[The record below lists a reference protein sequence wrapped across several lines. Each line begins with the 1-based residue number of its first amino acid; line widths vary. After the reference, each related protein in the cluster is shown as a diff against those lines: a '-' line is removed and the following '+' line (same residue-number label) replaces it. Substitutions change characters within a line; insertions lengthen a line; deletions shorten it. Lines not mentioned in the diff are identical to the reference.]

1 MWDFPLWPESASTVA
16 PSVENLYLFI
26 VALNVGITALVF
38 FLLVLFSVLYYRRS
52 DDQVPPQYH
61 GSMLL
66 EISWTAIPTVIC
78 LVIFAWGVKVYA
90 ELVVPPADAT
100 DVYVVGRQWM
110 WKAQYPGGQ
119 REINALHAVV
129 GKPVKLTI
137 TSEDVLHSF
146 SIPAFRVKSD
156 AVPGRYT
163 TLWFQP
169 TKPGVYHIFCTE
181 YCGTEHSR
189 MIGKITVQ
197 EEADYQKWLSEK
209 AELGD
214 AVQGRKLFSKLQC
227 VTCHAGESQARAP
240 SLEEIYMKR
249 IPLAYDKGSPVP
261 HGATALADENYLRES
276 IRYPS
281 ARIAA
286 GFQYPSI
293 MPAYDESLVSED
305 ELFQV
310 IAYIKSLKK
319 GQTPARVEQTTV
331 PSALGAPTGRK

>member
-1 MWDFPLWPESASTVA
+1 MDTAWFKDGGIEIWAPTQSAK
-16 PSVENLYLFI
+16 
-26 VALNVGITALVF
+26 
-38 FLLVLFSVLYYRRS
+38 SVLQLAMTLTGLAANQIVVHTMYLGGGLGRKAETDFVS
-52 DDQVPPQYH
+52 QAIQVA
-61 GSMLL
+61 M
-66 EISWTAIPTVIC
+66 AI
-78 LVIFAWGVKVYA
+78 
-90 ELVVPPADAT
+90 
-100 DVYVVGRQWM
+100 
-110 WKAQYPGGQ
+110 
-119 REINALHAVV
+119 

-169 TKPGVYHIFCTE
+169 TKPGIYHIFCTE

-227 VTCHAGESQARAP
+227 VTCHAWESQARAP

>member
-1 MWDFPLWPESASTVA
+1 
-16 PSVENLYLFI
+16 
-26 VALNVGITALVF
+26 
-38 FLLVLFSVLYYRRS
+38 
-52 DDQVPPQYH
+52 
-61 GSMLL
+61 
-66 EISWTAIPTVIC
+66 
-78 LVIFAWGVKVYA
+78 
-90 ELVVPPADAT
+90 
-100 DVYVVGRQWM
+100 
-110 WKAQYPGGQ
+110 
-119 REINALHAVV
+119 
-129 GKPVKLTI
+129 
-137 TSEDVLHSF
+137 
-146 SIPAFRVKSD
+146 
-156 AVPGRYT
+156 
-163 TLWFQP
+163 
-169 TKPGVYHIFCTE
+169 
-181 YCGTEHSR
+181 
-189 MIGKITVQ
+189 MIGKITVM

-249 IPLAYDKGSPVP
+249 IPLAYDKGSPVA

-319 GQTPARVEQTTV
+319 GQTPARVEQTTI

>member
-1 MWDFPLWPESASTVA
+1 MWDFPIWPESASTVA
-16 PSVENLYLFI
+16 PSVEYLYLFI

-38 FLLVLFSVLYYRRS
+38 LLLVVFSALYYRRS
-52 DDQVPPQYH
+52 DDEVPPQYH

-66 EISWTAIPTVIC
+66 EIGWTAIPTIIC
-78 LVIFAWGVKVYA
+78 LVVFAWGVKVYA

-129 GKPVKLTI
+129 GKPVKLTL

-163 TLWFQP
+163 TMWFQP

-189 MIGKITVQ
+189 MIGKITVM

-214 AVQGRKLFSKLQC
+214 AVQGRKLFGKLQC

-240 SLEEIYMKR
+240 SLEEIHMRR
-249 IPLAYDKGSPVP
+249 IPIAFDKGSPAA
-261 HGATALADENYLRES
+261 HGATVLADENYLRES

-281 ARIAA
+281 ARVAA

-305 ELFQV
+305 ELFQL

-319 GQTPARVEQTTV
+319 GQTPARNEQTTI

>member
-1 MWDFPLWPESASTVA
+1 MWDFPLVPEQASTVA
-16 PSVENLYLFI
+16 PEVDHLTLFI
-26 VALNVGITALVF
+26 LAINIGITVLVF
-38 FLLVLFSVLYYRRS
+38 ALLFVFSIMYARRS
-52 DDQVPPQYH
+52 ESEVPPQYH

-66 EISWTAIPTVIC
+66 EIGWTIIPTLIC
-78 LVIFAWGVKVYA
+78 LVIFIWGVKVYA
-90 ELVVPPADAT
+90 EIIVPPADST
-100 DVYVVGRQWM
+100 DVYIVGRQWM
-110 WKAQYPGGQ
+110 WKAQYPTGQ
-119 REINALHAVV
+119 REINALHVAV

-163 TLWFQP
+163 TMWFQP
-169 TKPGVYHIFCTE
+169 TKPGTYHLFCTE

-189 MIGKITVQ
+189 MIGKIVVMD
-197 EEADYQKWLSEK
+197 EPDHQKWLSEK

-214 AVQGRKLFSKLQC
+214 ALQGRKLFSKLQC

-249 IPLAYDKGSPVP
+249 VPLAFDKGSAVAPGTTV
-261 HGATALADENYLRES
+261 LADENYLRES

-305 ELFQV
+305 EMFQL
-310 IAYIKSLKK
+310 IAYVKSLKK
-319 GQTPARVEQTTV
+319 GQTPTRIEQTTI
-331 PSALGAPTGRK
+331 PSALGAPAVRK